1 MILCKWTND
10 VINRENK
17 NILPVEGNHLKEI
30 LEETSWVSFF
40 MAERRGFEPLKR
52 FGRLLAFQAGQFNH
66 SCIFPFCEGKDSI
79 FLIKS
84 ATFFRLVSIFY

>member
-40 MAERRGFEPLKR
+40 MAEKHEKRRKNIIDNNSIL
-52 FGRLLAFQAGQFNH
+52 QFWGVY
-66 SCIFPFCEGKDSI
+66 SGAS
-79 FLIKS
+79 
-84 ATFFRLVSIFY
+84 